1 MDSRMGL
8 QDFSVLLFIL
18 ISLLAAQIAI
28 LSHDHDHDQQEEI
41 AYNADCDICLKK
53 GSNNSF
59 LLTVNNFYNKG
70 WSAIELG
77 HLTLIEVVGE
87 SPTARSRAPPLS

>member
-8 QDFSVLLFIL
+8 QDFSVLLIIL

-41 AYNADCDICLKK
+41 AYNADCDMCLKK

-77 HLTLIEVVGE
+77 HLTLIEVVGV

>member
-28 LSHDHDHDQQEEI
+28 LSHDHDQQEEI